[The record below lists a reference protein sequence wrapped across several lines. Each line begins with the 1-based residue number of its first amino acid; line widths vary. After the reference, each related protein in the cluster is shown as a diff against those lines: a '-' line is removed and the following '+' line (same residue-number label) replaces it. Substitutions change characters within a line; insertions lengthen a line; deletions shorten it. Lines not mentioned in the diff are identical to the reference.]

1 MNKRIKKI
9 IIFLTAWLIALIMFF
24 PIYWM
29 ISSGFKNEVD
39 VFSKK
44 PKFLFEPTLNTFLT
58 VIDQSDYFHFALNS
72 IIISIS
78 ATTFSLLLAIPA
90 AYVMSYWPTKRTK
103 FTMLWMLSTNMMPA
117 VGVLMP
123 LFIIYK
129 TLNLLDTK
137 LGLIIIFAMVN
148 LPFMVWML
156 YTFFSELPFEILEA
170 SRVDGAGIY
179 KELLLI
185 VIPASY
191 PGVVSTALLSL
202 IFCWNESFWS
212 INLSAA
218 NSAPLTA
225 FMASFSNN
233 QGLFWAKLSAAS
245 TMTVIPI
252 MLIGWLA
259 QKHLVRGLTFGAVK

>member
-9 IIFLTAWLIALIMFF
+9 FIFIIAWLIALLMFF

-39 VFSKK
+39 VFAKN
-44 PKFLFEPTLNTFLT
+44 PKFFFKPTINTFLI
-58 VIDQSDYFHFALNS
+58 VIEQSDYFHFAINS
-72 IIISIS
+72 IIISLS
-78 ATTFSLLLAIPA
+78 ATIISLFLAIPA

-117 VGVLMP
+117 IGVLMP

-137 LGLIIIFAMVN
+137 IGLIIIFAMVN

-170 SRVDGAGIY
+170 ARVDGANIY

-185 VIPASY
+185 VLPASY
-191 PGVVSTALLSL
+191 PGVVSTSLLSL

-225 FMASFSNN
+225 FMASFANN

-245 TMTVIPI
+245 TMTVVPI
-252 MLIGWLA
+252 LIVGWFA

>member
-1 MNKRIKKI
+1 MWIV
-9 IIFLTAWLIALIMFF
+9 ALLMFF

-29 ISSGFKNEVD
+29 ISSGFKKEVD
-39 VFSKK
+39 VFAIK
-44 PKFLFEPTLNTFLT
+44 PKFLFNPTIDTFLT
-58 VIDQSDYFHFALNS
+58 VIEQSEYFKFAINS
-72 IIISIS
+72 IITSLT
-78 ATTFSLLLAIPA
+78 ATLVSLLLAIPA
-90 AYVMSYWPTKRTK
+90 AYVMSFWPTKRTK

-123 LFIIYK
+123 IFIIYK
-129 TLNLLDTK
+129 TINLLDTK
-137 LGLIIIFAMVN
+137 LGLIIIFSMVN

-156 YTFFSELPFEILEA
+156 YTFFREIPNEILEA
-170 SRVDGAGIY
+170 ARVDGANVYRELIY
-179 KELLLI
+179 I
-185 VIPASY
+185 VIPTSY
-191 PGVVSTALLSL
+191 PGIVSTSLLSI

-225 FMASFSNN
+225 FMASFANN

-252 MLIGWLA
+252 IIIGWLA